1 MQNQNKY
8 ILFSEYLTLKNAYII
23 LGNNYDKIKE
33 ENKNLKKILNEFQT
47 NVAYFEETK
56 NNIYLL
62 SEEIKNKFIKKLQKF
77 RRKIQNFKRRTK

>member
-33 ENKNLKKILNEFQT
+33 ENKNLKIFN
-47 NVAYFEETK
+47 
-56 NNIYLL
+56 
-62 SEEIKNKFIKKLQKF
+62 IKKRLYNF
-77 RRKIQNFKRRTK
+77 RQ